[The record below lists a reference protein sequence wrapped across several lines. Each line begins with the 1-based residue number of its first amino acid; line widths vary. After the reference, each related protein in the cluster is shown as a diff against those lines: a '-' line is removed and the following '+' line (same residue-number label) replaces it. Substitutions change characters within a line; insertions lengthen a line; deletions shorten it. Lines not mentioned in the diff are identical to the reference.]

1 MGAGAVTARVVTVQ
15 RAVAEIFP
23 DEEGACRAGA
33 ESFAE
38 RAAEAIAERGRFTV
52 ALSGGTTPEPMYR
65 FLGEEPL
72 RSRIEWGRVHLLWGD
87 ERCVPPAHPRSNFG
101 MAWRVFVSRVPI
113 PGENVHRMRGELPPE
128 EGAAGYAR
136 ELRALLGGGAP
147 VLDLVHLGLGDDGH
161 TASLF
166 PFSAVPEE
174 RGRLVRTALAP
185 DRAEARLTLTETV
198 MNMARRVEFLVLGA
212 EKAEIVRVAT
222 RGALDPVRVP
232 AQRVAPA
239 SGPPVWYLDTGAG
252 GRLET

>member
-1 MGAGAVTARVVTVQ
+1 MTARVVEGQ
-15 RAVAEIFP
+15 RAAAEIFP
-23 DEEGACRAGA
+23 DEAAACRAGA
-33 ESFAE
+33 DSFAA
-38 RAAEAIAERGRFTV
+38 RAADAIAERGRFTV

-65 FLGEEPL
+65 LLAEEPL
-72 RSRIEWGRVHLLWGD
+72 RSRIDWARVHLLWGD

-101 MAWRVFVSRVPI
+101 MAWRAFVSRVTI
-113 PGENVHRMRGELPPE
+113 PRENVHRMRGELPPE
-128 EGAAGYAR
+128 EGAVSYES
-136 ELRALLGGGAP
+136 ELRALLGHGAP

-174 RGRLVRTALAP
+174 RGRVVRTALAP
-185 DRAEARLTLTETV
+185 DPPESRLTLTETV
-198 MNMARRVEFLVLGA
+198 LNAARRVEFLVLGS

-239 SGPPVWYLDTGAG
+239 SGPPIWYLDRGAG